1 VPTLEARG
9 VELSWSERGEG
20 SPVLLIHETA
30 TGAAAWEPMASA
42 ISERAR
48 AISYDRRGWGASS
61 APPGYQRTTIEEQS
75 EDAAALVESLGAGP
89 ALLCG
94 AGMGGVIA
102 LDLSLRR
109 PELVACSLLVEPDAL
124 ALLPAATEALS
135 QDRRALE
142 IAVAEQGAEGAVTLY
157 LSGGL
162 AALGAGS
169 GRLPEALTA
178 ESRRRPAGIF
188 AELGA
193 AARWSMPLARLADA
207 DRPSLIVTA
216 PSTPPLLREA
226 ARALQA
232 RLGASEGREVEAVR
246 TPPHIGAPEE
256 VAALALELASPA
268 RD

>member
-30 TGAAAWEPMASA
+30 TGAAAWEEVARA
-42 ISERAR
+42 ISARAR
-48 AISYDRRGWGASS
+48 AVSYDRRGWGASS
-61 APPGYQRTTIEEQS
+61 APPGFQRTTIEEQS
-75 EDAAALVESLGAGP
+75 EDAAVLIESLGAEP

-94 AGMGGVIA
+94 AGIGGVIA

-109 PELVACSLLVEPDAL
+109 PELVAGSLLVEPDAL

-135 QDRRALE
+135 EDRKALE
-142 IAVAEQGAEGAVTLY
+142 AAVAEGGAEGAVTLY

-162 AALGAGS
+162 TALGAGC
-169 GRLPEALTA
+169 GRLPEALTD

-193 AARWSMPLARLADA
+193 AARWSMPLARLGDA
-207 DRPSLIVTA
+207 ARPSLIVTA

-226 ARALQA
+226 ARALQV
-232 RLGASEGREVEAVR
+232 RLGGSEEREVEAVSA
-246 TPPHIGAPEE
+246 PPHIGAPEE
-256 VAALALELASPA
+256 VAALALVFASPA